1 MGRLLVTL
9 ATLLILLLGA
19 AFVAPAFMDWNAYR
33 PDIEQAASALLG
45 RKISIIG
52 DIDIALLPEPHLH
65 AKKVVAE
72 GGPSEA
78 AQMTAEAVELTL
90 SLQALLSGR
99 VEASKLKILNPF
111 LILDLSKPLQ
121 SGSAP
126 AKAGPLSIAAEV
138 TSLEIEGGRISV
150 YPDAGQP
157 EALTLTGVEGTLAAP
172 QPRGNAYRFTGRVSQ
187 NNQRFDVKFVASAH
201 GDGVKLAGSAVELRS
216 KAAIQA
222 DGVLN
227 TAGSPVFDGT
237 LAAMAPQTIV
247 GAPFDIQ
254 VKGGAR
260 LDRSGLALSDLV
272 VTTDPVNRPQILT
285 GSANVAFTPGT
296 SDFTLQARSLDVDA
310 LLSGGAG
317 PWAPVKADG
326 WDNFRTAAEQLL
338 WLYPDFGVHLSL
350 AIDQI
355 QLRGESI
362 EGAKVEGAR
371 TAQKW
376 LFEDAQATLP
386 GETAIRLTG
395 ALKKTAG
402 KPELMA
408 RVALEGKN
416 LGRLNRWVAPPAAN
430 AKSAPARV
438 FAAGGLLTLSD
449 DITAF
454 TDVKGNVDGTPF
466 TASLRLDKTPGRKLK
481 ASLQGDSFDLTSLE
495 TGQTGADALSSESVK
510 AVWQSGL
517 AQLTPVLGDDS
528 TNFDTADVD
537 VSAGSIRTSFIEA
550 KNVAVQLKFN
560 QDVLTVTKLSAETAD
575 GLSLHGEGVVPMRS
589 VGQGRFDGRLE
600 AASPQAVLKIASL
613 AGYNSDNLGGRRAD
627 DLAPAILAI
636 SYNAEGQASGATAQL
651 SGNLG
656 ASRLDGRVQLKGSLA
671 EWRGGYFSGQ
681 LALSAADGN
690 KLVGLLSPK
699 AGLAA
704 AAVSASPGTLTIRA
718 SGTPDRLDTSATVKA
733 PTLQAQIDGAAEFKK
748 TFFFSGKAQVSSQSP
763 EQFLPPSL
771 LALLGGERQTS
782 LKVETNI
789 AFGSGHL
796 DASKLKAESPKNV
809 VSGHLAIGV
818 ADRFTE
824 VDADLKADQFSLPS
838 ILGYLL
844 APPPS
849 DRITLALSNVM
860 PAQSQD
866 IWNDRPFVLNVFRV
880 TAAKVTLSAKT
891 MKLTDTL
898 ALSDAQMAATLD
910 DGRLNL
916 NKLEGKAFGG
926 DLSAAVSL
934 DARAS
939 AVGTSATVSLSK
951 ADLSAL
957 PASGSPAIVTGKA
970 SLSLHATGQGLSPRG
985 IISVL
990 QGRGFI
996 ALSDGQL
1003 AKISPAGVQKGAEE
1017 LLAVQ
1022 LPLTEDAIK
1031 KKALEAVQSADFK
1044 FRRFKI
1050 PLTIHD
1056 GMLDIRRASF
1066 RGRDSTVR
1074 MEAYLDL
1081 FSTQADTT
1089 WQVGVSS
1096 DRRMKWPPVKIQ
1108 MSGPLRELGAKPR
1121 VLSAEDFVRAVL
1133 VRKMEGDIT
1142 RLESLNKPQAA
1153 APSSWSTK
1161 QQPAPPPPPRRKR
1174 DAPAAQA
1181 GASANSVSDFE
1192 KRMRDALSKS
1202 TPRPDSQ

>member
-1 MGRLLVTL
+1 LGRLLVTL
-9 ATLLILLLGA
+9 ATLLVLLLGA
-19 AFVAPAFMDWNAYR
+19 AFVAPAFMNWNAYR

-72 GGPSEA
+72 GGLSEA
-78 AQMTAEAVELTL
+78 AQMTAEAVDLVL
-90 SLQALLSGR
+90 SLQGLLSGR
-99 VEASKLKILNPF
+99 VEASKLKLVNPF
-111 LILDLSKPLQ
+111 LVLDLSKPLQ
-121 SGSAP
+121 AGSAP
-126 AKAGPLSIAAEV
+126 GRAGPLPIAADI
-138 TSLEIEGGRISV
+138 TSLEVEGGRISV

-157 EALTLTGVEGTLAAP
+157 EALILTGVDGALAAP
-172 QPRGNAYRFTGRVSQ
+172 QHGNAYRFTGRVSEK
-187 NNQRFDVKFVASAH
+187 NQRFDVKFSAAVQAS
-201 GDGVKLAGSAVELRS
+201 GVKITGSATELRS
-216 KAAIQA
+216 KAVIQA

-237 LAAMAPQTIV
+237 LAAMAPQTLV

-254 VKGGAR
+254 VKGGAK

-272 VTTDPVNRPQILT
+272 VTMDPVNRPQVLT
-285 GSANVAFTPGT
+285 GSANVAFSPGT
-296 SDFTLQARSLDVDA
+296 SNVTLQARSLDADA
-310 LLSGGAG
+310 LLSGGPG
-317 PWAPVKADG
+317 PWAPVTADG

-338 WLYPDFGVHLSL
+338 WLYPDFGGHLSL

-355 QLRGESI
+355 QLRGEPI

-395 ALKKTAG
+395 ALRKTAG

-416 LGRLNRWVAPPAAN
+416 LGRLNRWVSPAAAN

-438 FAAGGLLTLSD
+438 FTAGGLLTLSD

-466 TASLRLDKTPGRKLK
+466 TASLRLDKTPVRKLK
-481 ASLQGDSFDLTSLE
+481 ASLAGDSFDLTGLE

-510 AVWQSGL
+510 AAWQAGL
-517 AQLTPVLGDDS
+517 AQLMPVLGDDP
-528 TNFDTADVD
+528 TNFDAADID

-560 QDVLTVTKLSAETAD
+560 QDVLTVTKLSAETAE
-575 GLSLHGEGVVPMRS
+575 GLSLRGEGVVPMRS

-613 AGYNSDNLGGRRAD
+613 AGCNSDSLGGRRAD
-627 DLAPAILAI
+627 DLAPAVLAI
-636 SYNAEGQASGATAQL
+636 SYNAEGQANGATAQL

-671 EWRGGYFSGQ
+671 EWRAGHFSGQ

-704 AAVSASPGTLTIRA
+704 GVSASPGALTIRA

-733 PTLQAQIDGAAEFKK
+733 PSLQAQIDGAAEFKK
-748 TFFFSGKAQVSSQSP
+748 SFFFSGKAQVSSQSP

-818 ADRFTE
+818 ADRLTE
-824 VDADLKADQFSLPS
+824 VDADLKADQISLPS

-860 PAQSQD
+860 PAQTPD
-866 IWNDRPFVLNVFRV
+866 IWNDRPFVLNVFRD

-898 ALSDAQMAATLD
+898 ALSDAQMAATLN
-910 DGRLNL
+910 DGRLDMQ
-916 NKLEGKAFGG
+916 KLEGKAFGG
-926 DLSAAVSL
+926 DLAASVNL

-939 AVGTSATVSLSK
+939 AFGASAIISLSK
-951 ADLSAL
+951 ADLPAL
-957 PASGSPAIVTGKA
+957 PANGSSAIVTGKA
-970 SLSLHATGQGLSPRG
+970 SLSLRATGQGLSPRG

-990 QGRGFI
+990 RGKGFI

-1003 AKISPAGVQKGAEE
+1003 AKFSPAGVQKSAEE

-1044 FRRFKI
+1044 FHHLKI

-1056 GMLDIRRASF
+1056 GMLEIRRASF

-1089 WQVGVSS
+1089 WQAGVSS

-1153 APSSWSTK
+1153 VPSWTTK
-1161 QQPAPPPPPRRKR
+1161 QQPAPPPPPRRKP
-1174 DAPAAQA
+1174 DAPAAQT
-1181 GASANSVSDFE
+1181 GANANGVTDFE

>member
-9 ATLLILLLGA
+9 ATLLVLLLGA
-19 AFVAPAFMDWNAYR
+19 AFVAPAFMNWNAYR

-45 RKISIIG
+45 RKISIVG

-72 GGPSEA
+72 GGASEA
-78 AQMTAEAVELTL
+78 AQMTAEAVDLTL

-99 VEASKLKILNPF
+99 VEASKLKFLNPF

-187 NNQRFDVKFVASAH
+187 NSQRFDVKFVASAH
-201 GDGVKLAGSAVELRS
+201 GGGVKLAGSAVELRS
-216 KAAIQA
+216 KATIQA

-237 LAAMAPQTIV
+237 LAAMAPQTLV
-247 GAPFDIQ
+247 GAPFDVQ
-254 VKGGAR
+254 AKGGAK

-272 VTTDPVNRPQILT
+272 LTMDSGNRPQVLT

-296 SDFTLQARSLDVDA
+296 SDVTLQARSLDVDA

-317 PWAPVKADG
+317 PWAPVTAGG

-355 QLRGESI
+355 QLRGEPV

-408 RVALEGKN
+408 RVALDGKN
-416 LGRLNRWVAPPAAN
+416 LGRLNRWVSPAAAN
-430 AKSAPARV
+430 AKSAPGRV
-438 FAAGGLLTLSD
+438 FTAGGLLTLSD

-466 TASLRLDKTPGRKLK
+466 TASLRLDKTPARKLK
-481 ASLQGDSFDLTSLE
+481 VSLAGDSFDLTGLE

-510 AVWQSGL
+510 AAWQAGL
-517 AQLTPVLGDDS
+517 AQLAPVLGDDP

-575 GLSLHGEGVVPMRS
+575 GLSLRGEGVVPMRS

-600 AASPQAVLKIASL
+600 AASPQAILKIASL
-613 AGYNSDNLGGRRAD
+613 AGYSPDNLSGSRAEF
-627 DLAPAILAI
+627 LAPAILAI
-636 SYNAEGQASGATAQL
+636 SYNAEGQANGATAQL

-671 EWRGGYFSGQ
+671 EWRAGHFSGQ
-681 LALSAADGN
+681 LALAAADGN

-704 AAVSASPGTLTIRA
+704 GVSASPGALTIRA

-748 TFFFSGKAQVSSQSP
+748 SFFFSGKAQVSSQAP

-818 ADRFTE
+818 ADRLTE
-824 VDADLKADQFSLPS
+824 VDADLKADQLSLPS

-860 PAQSQD
+860 PAQSSG
-866 IWNDRPFVLNVFRV
+866 IWNDRPFVLNVFRD

-898 ALSDAQMAATLD
+898 ALSDAQVAATLD
-910 DGRLNL
+910 DGRLDMQ
-916 NKLEGKAFGG
+916 KLEGKAFGG
-926 DLSAAVSL
+926 DLLASVNL

-939 AVGTSATVSLSK
+939 AVGTTATISLSK
-951 ADLSAL
+951 ADLPAL
-957 PASGSPAIVTGKA
+957 PANGSPAIVTGKA
-970 SLSLHATGQGLSPRG
+970 SLSLRAAGQGLSPRG

-990 QGRGFI
+990 QGKGFI

-1003 AKISPAGVQKGAEE
+1003 AKFSPAAVQKSGEE

-1022 LPLTEDAIK
+1022 LPLTEDTIK

-1044 FRRFKI
+1044 FHHLKI

-1056 GMLDIRRASF
+1056 GMLEIRRASF

-1089 WQVGVSS
+1089 WQAGVSS

-1153 APSSWSTK
+1153 VPSWTTK
-1161 QQPAPPPPPRRKR
+1161 QQPAPPPPPRRKP

-1181 GASANSVSDFE
+1181 GVNANGITDFE
-1192 KRMRDALSKS
+1192 KRMRDTLSKS